1 MAKKTD
7 PKKILER
14 TYIIPLRREW
24 LKAPKY
30 RRAKRATTAVRSFL
44 VKHMK
49 SDSIKIGPFLNQEIW
64 KRGIKSP
71 PHKIKVTAVKDEKGT
86 VQAELF
92 GVPEKKVKKE
102 ELPKAGPHT
111 EKREEISE
119 TAKKVEAE
127 ELKAIKL
134 EQPPHPKIETR
145 ERRQPAAKPAATTQ
159 RAD

>member
-71 PHKIKVTAVKDEKGT
+71 PHKIKVTAVKDDQGVVK
-86 VQAELF
+86 AELF
-92 GVPEKKVKKE
+92 GVPQKTTPKAKE
-102 ELPKAGPHT
+102 EPAKVPAVPHI
-111 EKREEISE
+111 EKRGEISE
-119 TAKKVEAE
+119 TAKKIEAE
-127 ELKAIKL
+127 ELKTIKV
-134 EQPPHPKIETR
+134 EQHPPPKLETR
-145 ERRQPAAKPAATTQ
+145 ERRQPAA
-159 RAD
+159 